1 MQVFCLP
8 NAHNKCNKF
17 RVYRYFQVII
27 VYKIIIIQQLNMNEM
42 PILSYWLQS
51 IYYYQ
56 HCKQI
61 SFSLSRFL
69 NIYCNEIQ
77 SQSCFIGKI
86 TQCLMYLVDVICNST
101 LTFHSGTTTIKQNAI
116 CKLYSAELCSQKI
129 YMYTK
134 CTLTDRHH
142 RRIRDYRDRNRE
154 LKQWLR
160 NEKRGWQM
168 YQKVWQNLGQKRN
181 SC

>member
-1 MQVFCLP
+1 
-8 NAHNKCNKF
+8 
-17 RVYRYFQVII
+17 
-27 VYKIIIIQQLNMNEM
+27 MNEM

-56 HCKQI
+56 HCEQI

-116 CKLYSAELCSQKI
+116 CKLYS
-129 YMYTK
+129 
-134 CTLTDRHH
+134 
-142 RRIRDYRDRNRE
+142 
-154 LKQWLR
+154 
-160 NEKRGWQM
+160 
-168 YQKVWQNLGQKRN
+168 
-181 SC
+181 